1 MAHTKIAITRDRCF
15 QETHSSVQEKRQR
28 ITIQLYK
35 FCIRKMTIIRTMG
48 TQRVVP
54 NSGKSREDLT
64 KKQIHELG
72 VERQKSIHIK
82 NGGQG
87 VEESSV
93 SWRRKTMSRAKPQV
107 KIECNI
113 LGMKG
118 SGWRNMPAPLTQA
131 KSFACCM

>member
-1 MAHTKIAITRDRCF
+1 M
-15 QETHSSVQEKRQR
+15 
-28 ITIQLYK
+28 
-35 FCIRKMTIIRTMG
+35 
-48 TQRVVP
+48 VP